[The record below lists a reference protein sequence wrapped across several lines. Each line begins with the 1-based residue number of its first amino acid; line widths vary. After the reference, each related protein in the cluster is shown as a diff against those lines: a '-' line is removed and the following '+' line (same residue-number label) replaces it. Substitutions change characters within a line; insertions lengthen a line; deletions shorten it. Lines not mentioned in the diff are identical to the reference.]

1 MTDLR
6 SRARGCL
13 LGQFAGDSL
22 GGLVEFRGPD
32 SIRRS
37 YPDGVRDLADGGT
50 FNNLAG
56 QVTDD
61 SEMALAMARTVV
73 RIGHY
78 DIEAVRQAYVRW
90 MNSDPF
96 DIGTTTVRG
105 LSGTPDNQSQANGA
119 LMRASPLG
127 IVCAGMD
134 TDAAAELAAQD
145 ARITHPNPVCVQVNR
160 LFVTAIADA
169 VANGPTPAAVYD
181 GFVARAL
188 EDGVEPSVMQVILN
202 AATDR
207 PRDYL
212 THAGWVLVAFQN
224 ALYQLLH
231 ATNLEEGIVDTIMQG
246 GDTDTNACICGAL
259 LGAVHDDGQVPARWV
274 AVLES
279 CRPEHGRPGVHHP
292 RPAEYWPSDVL
303 SLADALVTLSPAA
316 R

>member
-6 SRARGCL
+6 ARARGCL

-32 SIRRS
+32 SIRRA

-50 FNNLAG
+50 FNNIAG

-61 SEMALAMARTVV
+61 SEMALAMARSVV
-73 RIGHY
+73 RLGRY
-78 DIEAVRQAYVRW
+78 DVEAVREAYVRW
-90 MNSDPF
+90 MNSGPF
-96 DIGTTTVRG
+96 DIGGTTRRG
-105 LSGTPDNQSQANGA
+105 LSGAPDHRSQANGA

-127 IVCAGMD
+127 IIGAGMGA
-134 TDAAAELAAQD
+134 DAAASLAADD
-145 ARITHPNPVCVQVNR
+145 AMITHPNPICVQVNR

-169 VANGPTPAAVYD
+169 VAKGLTPAGVYD
-181 GFVARAL
+181 RIVARAQK
-188 EDGVEPSVMQVILN
+188 DGVDQSVMQTILD

-212 THAGWVLVAFQN
+212 TNAGWVLVAFQN
-224 ALYQLLH
+224 ALWQLLH
-231 ATNLEEGIVDTIMQG
+231 APNLEEGIVDSIMQG

-259 LGAVHDDGQVPARWV
+259 LGAVHGDVQVPARWV
-274 AVLES
+274 AAIES
-279 CRPEHGRPGVHHP
+279 CRPEPGRPGVHHP
-292 RPAEYWPSDVL
+292 RPAEYWPNDVL
-303 SLADALVTLSPAA
+303 SLADALVALSPAA